1 MRWSRAPTAQTL
13 AWEAQKA
20 GERQAKGAAEGRPV
34 GALDGVTVGL
44 PALTRA
50 LKLQR
55 RAARVGFDWPA
66 ENALAEIE
74 AKLAEEMGE
83 IKAEIAAG
91 DTAGHRR

>member
-1 MRWSRAPTAQTL
+1 MPRPRPRPGKPRRPPSARPRARSRAVPS
-13 AWEAQKA
+13 
-20 GERQAKGAAEGRPV
+20 

-66 ENALAEIE
+66 KNALTEIE

-83 IKAEIAAG
+83 IKAEIATG
-91 DTAGHRR
+91 DKAAHRR